1 MRRRD
6 LLGVLGSAVLAWPP
20 AARGQQVGKVPR
32 IGYLSPGS
40 GSPGPVAY
48 YDEFQRGLRELGLWM
63 IPPADLPHS
72 FREFRPYLGLCR
84 FSDCAHLSEPDCAI
98 RSAVEAGEIDE
109 SRYSSYTKLRAEAAA
124 TWPRW

>member
-40 GSPGPVAY
+40 GSPGPST
-48 YDEFQRGLRELGLWM
+48 DLRMGSLIGWLRLRRSWSSSM
-63 IPPADLPHS
+63 LTS
-72 FREFRPYLGLCR
+72 LFR
-84 FSDCAHLSEPDCAI
+84 
-98 RSAVEAGEIDE
+98 
-109 SRYSSYTKLRAEAAA
+109 
-124 TWPRW
+124 W

>member
-48 YDEFQRGLRELGLWM
+48 YDEFQRGLRELGYVEGQNIVIEDRYAEGNAERLG
-63 IPPADLPHS
+63 DLAAELVRLPVAVIVVGGAAGS
-72 FREFRPYLGLCR
+72 ARPSTPR
-84 FSDCAHLSEPDCAI
+84 A
-98 RSAVEAGEIDE
+98 RSR
-109 SRYSSYTKLRAEAAA
+109 S
-124 TWPRW
+124 